1 MIRLLMLILPL
12 ILLIGIIYQKSEIE
26 RLQGEINLLIEQR
39 NEAIKTNSSL
49 VLTVK
54 ELEKDRDRK
63 LVLLDEMVKSKD
75 KSKDSI
81 KKIMKEIENE
91 KSDIDISIRTARS
104 ILNRM
109 HEQTYDSNK
118 SRDWV
123 Y

>member
-1 MIRLLMLILPL
+1 MRLLFVLFILM
-12 ILLIGIIYQKSEIE
+12 ILTYGIYQKSEVN
-26 RLQGEINLLIEQR
+26 RLMGENNLLIEQR

-49 VLTVK
+49 VLTIK
-54 ELEKDRDRK
+54 ELERDRDRK

-81 KKIMKEIENE
+81 KKIMKEVENE

-118 SRDWV
+118 SRD
-123 Y
+123 